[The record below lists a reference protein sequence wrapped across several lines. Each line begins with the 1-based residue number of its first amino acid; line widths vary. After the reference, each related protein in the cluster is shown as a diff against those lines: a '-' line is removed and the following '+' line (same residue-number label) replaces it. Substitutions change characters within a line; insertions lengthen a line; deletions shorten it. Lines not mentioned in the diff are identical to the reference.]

1 MTAGRFFFGAAITL
15 LLGAPIA
22 AGAQDRPRPVI
33 VARLDAT
40 SAAVPRLEASLGGA
54 IPLGTYARLHV
65 TAGSGAAR
73 VAGEVEPSARGDL
86 VARFLLD
93 PLLQSKRGAY
103 FGGGVSWLAHRGERG
118 RAWLALVAG
127 LELAQRGPI
136 VPALEVGVGGGARV
150 GLVVRRAMP
159 SWR

>member
-1 MTAGRFFFGAAITL
+1 MTTGRILFGAAVML
-15 LLGAPIA
+15 LLGAPMA
-22 AGAQDRPRPVI
+22 AGAQNRPRPVI
-33 VARLDAT
+33 VGRLDAT
-40 SAAVPRLEASLGGA
+40 SAAVPRLEASVGGA

-65 TAGSGAAR
+65 TAGGGAAR
-73 VAGEVEPSARGDL
+73 DAGEVEPSARGDL

-93 PLLQSKRGAY
+93 PFLQSKRGAY

-118 RAWLALVAG
+118 RAWLAVVAG
-127 LELAQRGPI
+127 LELAQRGPV

-159 SWR
+159 NWR